1 MLQSPDMCTQCMN
14 KIIMCVYALGVL
26 NEGSSVNINIEST
39 ESEEEVREKP
49 NTKHNGL
56 SAIHL

>member
-1 MLQSPDMCTQCMN
+1 MYEQN
-14 KIIMCVYALGVL
+14 YVCVYALGVL
-26 NEGSSVNINIEST
+26 NEGSSVNVNIDST
-39 ESEEEVREKP
+39 ESKEEVREKP